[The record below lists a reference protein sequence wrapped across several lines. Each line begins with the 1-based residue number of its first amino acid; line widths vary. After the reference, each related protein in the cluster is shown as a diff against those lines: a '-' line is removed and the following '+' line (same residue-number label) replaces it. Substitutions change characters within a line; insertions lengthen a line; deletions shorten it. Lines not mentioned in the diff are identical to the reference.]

1 MENSLCTSSLSAAKI
16 AFWSMCQ
23 LLKWIGQPF
32 PEDVQNVSE
41 VPKNKGWIIFI
52 AWTLNKKLSIK
63 PFFTIFMTPDQQG
76 DYQNFFY
83 RKELA
88 QFDIHYCGPNLWN
101 DLVYYKTIQMASR
114 HNK

>member
-1 MENSLCTSSLSAAKI
+1 
-16 AFWSMCQ
+16 
-23 LLKWIGQPF
+23 
-32 PEDVQNVSE
+32 
-41 VPKNKGWIIFI
+41 
-52 AWTLNKKLSIK
+52 
-63 PFFTIFMTPDQQG
+63 MTPDQQG

-88 QFDIHYCGPNLWN
+88 QFDIHYCDPNLWN